1 LFYSAA
7 GYARDIQEGL
17 RAGAQAH
24 LIPQVINFLAEYRE
38 RINKVL
44 LAELLARPLRYYLLE
59 IR

>member
-17 RAGAQAH
+17 RAGAPTR

-38 RINKVL
+38 RINKVCSL
-44 LAELLARPLRYYLLE
+44 NSWHGRCDIAF
-59 IR
+59 